1 MGFLKEKDP
10 KCNFPRSSMHDY
22 VAKIFNK
29 SLITPV
35 FGDDRKFTDGF
46 LVKNLWSNFCLEV

>member
-1 MGFLKEKDP
+1 MSFLKEKDP
-10 KCNFPRSSMHDY
+10 KYKFPRVSIHDY
-22 VAKIFNK
+22 TAAIFNK

-35 FGDDRKFTDGF
+35 FSDDRKFEEGF